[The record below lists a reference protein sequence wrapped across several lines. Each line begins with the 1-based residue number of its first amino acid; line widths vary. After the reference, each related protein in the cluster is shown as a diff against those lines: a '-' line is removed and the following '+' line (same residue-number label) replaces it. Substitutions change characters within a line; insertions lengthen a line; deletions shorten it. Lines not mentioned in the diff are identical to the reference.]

1 MSPAKKQTRHE
12 KSTDVFLRAG
22 IQAVAESGID
32 RISVSQVTEV
42 AEATRPTFY
51 SYFGDI
57 EGLLADIWLA
67 YSEQWLEE
75 LGDVDFNID
84 KQDKFKKDL
93 WLTLS
98 EILAIT
104 HRVPALQEVVEP
116 TIEVWTKKLNS
127 ASQLSMLKSYW
138 LVGTRLGI
146 NITQGVDKKV
156 SLAKLVEPLIKYVP
170 DEPTVKLNQLEQ
182 KALPP
187 VSDPKIPE
195 LSIENQL
202 IQAAIEVIASAG
214 AAAASMTRISRKAR
228 LSTGS
233 AYPRFANSSDLI
245 NSSFEMAVS
254 RVVQENFSFIDLDGF
269 GPEDFGL
276 FVTAGL
282 TPPRKTWRN
291 FRIEIHL
298 EGRIN
303 KELAKRLA
311 KSLQLTNAE
320 VAKGL
325 VKYGHP
331 EMTEQAIPYFMHAVG
346 IGFAILL
353 NAGAPVEKLDQRVIT
368 VEFVKLFDKLAET
381 LK

>member
-1 MSPAKKQTRHE
+1 MSPVKKLSRQE

-22 IQAVAESGID
+22 VEAVAASGID
-32 RISVSQVTEV
+32 RISVSQVTGI

-57 EGLLADIWLA
+57 DGLLADIWLG
-67 YSEQWLEE
+67 YSEQWLAEIA
-75 LGDVDFNID
+75 DVDFNVD
-84 KQDKFKKDL
+84 KQDKFGKEL
-93 WLTLS
+93 WITLA

-116 TIEVWTKKLNS
+116 TIEVWVKKLS
-127 ASQLSMLKSYW
+127 AQSTLAQLKAYW
-138 LVGTRLGI
+138 LVSTRLGMT
-146 NITQGVDKKV
+146 ITQGVDKKV
-156 SLAKLVEPLIKYVP
+156 SLAKIIEPLVKYAP
-170 DEPTVKLNQLEQ
+170 DAPTVKLA
-182 KALPP
+182 ALKPALLP
-187 VSDPKIPE
+187 RVSEAKIPD

-233 AYPRFANSSDLI
+233 AYPRFANSAELI

-254 RVVQENFSFIDLDGF
+254 RVVEENFSFIDLEGF

-291 FRIEIHL
+291 FRIEIHI

-303 KELAKRLA
+303 KELAKRLS
-311 KSLQLTNAE
+311 KSLQITNSK

-331 EMTEQAIPYFMHAVG
+331 DVTEQAIPYLMHSVG

-353 NAGAPVEKLDQRVIT
+353 NAGAPLEKLDQRIVT
-368 VEFVKLFDKLAET
+368 VEFVKLFDKLAEAI
-381 LK
+381 K

>member
-1 MSPAKKQTRHE
+1 MSPAKNLTRHE

-22 IQAVAESGID
+22 VQAVVASGID
-32 RISVSQVTEV
+32 RISVSQVTEI

-57 EGLLADIWLA
+57 DGLLAEIWLA
-67 YSEQWLEE
+67 YSDQWLIE
-75 LGDVDFNID
+75 LADVDFNID
-84 KQDKFKKDL
+84 KQDKFKKDI
-93 WLTLS
+93 WLVLA

-116 TIEVWTKKLNS
+116 TFSTWQEEISGRSEL
-127 ASQLSMLKSYW
+127 SQLKTYW
-138 LVGTRLGI
+138 LVSTRLGI
-146 NITQGVDKKV
+146 LITQGSDKKV
-156 SLAKLVEPLIKYVP
+156 ALARIVDPLVKFAPDTPSIKLSDLKPAK
-170 DEPTVKLNQLEQ
+170 
-182 KALPP
+182 LPP

-214 AAAASMTRISRKAR
+214 AAAASMTRIARKAR

-233 AYPRFANSSDLI
+233 AYPRFANSADLI
-245 NSSFEMAVS
+245 NSSFEMAVT
-254 RVVQENFSFIDLDGF
+254 RVVEENFSFIDLDGF

-276 FVTAGL
+276 FVKAGL

-303 KELAKRLA
+303 KELGKRLA
-311 KSLQLTNAE
+311 KSLQLTNVE

-331 EMTEQAIPYFMHAVG
+331 EITEEAIPYFMHAVG

-353 NAGAPVEKLDQRVIT
+353 NVGLPVQEFDQRLAT
-368 VEFVKLFDKLAET
+368 VEFVKLFDKMAEF